1 MRAAELCSPVTETG
15 TGNTAPGT
23 AAAAP
28 GGRRKRMERDLI
40 TRVVCYRAAM
50 SLAGEMLESGMI
62 SAEEYEKI
70 DTMIAKKYGLSSC
83 TIFHE

>member
-1 MRAAELCSPVTETG
+1 
-15 TGNTAPGT
+15 
-23 AAAAP
+23 
-28 GGRRKRMERDLI
+28 MERDLI

-70 DTMIAKKYGLSSC
+70 DTMIAKTYGLSSC